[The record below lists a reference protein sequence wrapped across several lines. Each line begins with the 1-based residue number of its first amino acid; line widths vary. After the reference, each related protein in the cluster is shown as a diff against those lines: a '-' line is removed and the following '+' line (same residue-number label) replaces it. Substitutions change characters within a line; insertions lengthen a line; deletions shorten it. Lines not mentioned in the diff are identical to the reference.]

1 MDYTRIAY
9 GKIELKKFLQSM
21 DKTELVSLI
30 LEMYSTKKEIAEYLD
45 YYVSP
50 NEKEQFLRL
59 RKLLKTNIFQQKA
72 GLKTIVCCQESNI

>member
-1 MDYTRIAY
+1 MV
-9 GKIELKKFLQSM
+9 ELPGVSDTDRVKKLLQSM

-50 NEKEQFLRL
+50 NEKEQFLH
-59 RKLLKTNIFQQKA
+59 T
-72 GLKTIVCCQESNI
+72 